1 MKADPVMLAVASLGY
16 SKEIVLPK
24 RWFPE
29 KRCRK
34 REKEAKREMERRLRK
49 AREIIFG
56 GRSAMENVLVVK
68 LPGCDR
74 EWISKDEG
82 CGEKA

>member
-1 MKADPVMLAVASLGY
+1 
-16 SKEIVLPK
+16 
-24 RWFPE
+24 
-29 KRCRK
+29 
-34 REKEAKREMERRLRK
+34 MERRLRK